1 MRLELE
7 ESQQLRGDH
16 GSLAVRE
23 DHDRV
28 ESALVGRVA
37 VCTPTGPHIIPVNY
51 AVVDDSIVRG
61 NTTRKIVQM
70 LFEAG
75 AAEVHLRI
83 SSPPVIGQCFYGMD
97 FAEEDEL
104 IASSRSVDEVRE
116 HVGATSLAYISLEGL
131 QDSTR
136 RPASELCRA
145 CLTRDYPTE
154 VPRESAKLRFEPAVR
169 A

>member
-1 MRLELE
+1 
-7 ESQQLRGDH
+7 
-16 GSLAVRE
+16 
-23 DHDRV
+23 
-28 ESALVGRVA
+28 
-37 VCTPTGPHIIPVNY
+37 
-51 AVVDDSIVRG
+51 
-61 NTTRKIVQM
+61 
-70 LFEAG
+70 
-75 AAEVHLRI
+75 LRI

-104 IASSRSVDEVRE
+104 IASSRSVDEVRK